1 MGDEFDFNR
10 LGFTKSE
17 LLKYMRLMLERA
29 QHNVVIIVP
38 KITDLRDLE
47 VYDVRANVNR
57 RIACLIEVENENHR
71 EILEELKVFANVR
84 NYMGEDRY
92 VFLRDGEELLFAALG
107 VNNDINLSFHTNDA
121 AHIKL
126 FSSLAMEAWLK
137 SRET

>member
-47 VYDVRANVNR
+47 VYNVRANVNR

-107 VNNDINLSFHTNDA
+107 VNNAINLSFHTNDA

-137 SRET
+137 SREI

>member
-1 MGDEFDFNR
+1 MGEEFDFNR
-10 LGFTKSE
+10 LGFSKAE

-29 QHNVVIIVP
+29 QYNVVIIVP

-47 VYDVRANVNR
+47 VYNVRANVNR
-57 RIACLIEVENENHR
+57 RIACLVEVENEDHL

-84 NYMGEDRY
+84 SYEGEDRY

-107 VNNDINLSFHTNDA
+107 VNNDITLSFHTNDA

-126 FSSLAMEAWLK
+126 FNSLAMDAWLR
-137 SRET
+137 SREI

>member
-1 MGDEFDFNR
+1 MGEEFDFNR
-10 LGFTKSE
+10 LGFSKAE

-29 QHNVVIIVP
+29 QNNVVIIVP

-47 VYDVRANVNR
+47 VYNVRANVNR
-57 RIACLIEVENENHR
+57 RICCLVDKENDDHL

-84 NYMGEDRY
+84 SYEGKDRY

-107 VNNDINLSFHTNDA
+107 VNNDITLSFHTNDA

-126 FSSLAMEAWLK
+126 FNSLAMDAWLR
-137 SRET
+137 SREI

>member
-1 MGDEFDFNR
+1 MGEEFDFNR
-10 LGFTKSE
+10 LGFSKAE

-29 QHNVVIIVP
+29 QNNVVIIVP

-47 VYDVRANVNR
+47 VYNVRANVNR
-57 RIACLIEVENENHR
+57 RIACLVEVENEDHL

-84 NYMGEDRY
+84 SYEGEDRY

-107 VNNDINLSFHTNDA
+107 VNNDITLSFHTNDA

-126 FSSLAMEAWLK
+126 FNSLAMDAWLR
-137 SRET
+137 SREI

>member
-47 VYDVRANVNR
+47 VYNVRANVNR
-57 RIACLIEVENENHR
+57 RIACLIEVENEDHR

-84 NYMGEDRY
+84 NYKGEDRY

-107 VNNDINLSFHTNDA
+107 VNNDISLSFHTNDA

-137 SRET
+137 SREI

>member
-47 VYDVRANVNR
+47 VYNVRANVNR
-57 RIACLIEVENENHR
+57 RIACLIDVENENHQ
-71 EILEELKVFANVR
+71 EILEELKVFANIR
-84 NYMGEDRY
+84 NYKGEDRY
-92 VFLRDGEELLFAALG
+92 VFLRDGEELLFAAIG

-126 FSSLAMEAWLK
+126 FSSLAMEAWLN
-137 SRET
+137 SREV